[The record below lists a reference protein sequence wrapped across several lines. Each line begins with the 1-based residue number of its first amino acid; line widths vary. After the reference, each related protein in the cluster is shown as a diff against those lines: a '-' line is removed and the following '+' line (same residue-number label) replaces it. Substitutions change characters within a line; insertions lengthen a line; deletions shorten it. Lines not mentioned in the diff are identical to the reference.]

1 MRKNSNKITI
11 WLDDKTYNEVKAY
24 TETNKL
30 YMSVFIRKSI
40 QNLLEE
46 IDLNKIRDPLKK
58 LINSQIKESMETY
71 MNRVIKLVI
80 KGILASESANYNTT
94 ELLSSISKVDKQEI
108 KEIAYKNAIEYLK
121 KRGEKLE

>member
-1 MRKNSNKITI
+1 MRKNANKITI

-30 YMSVFIRKSI
+30 YMSAFIRKSI

-46 IDLNKIRDPLKK
+46 IDSNKIRDPLKK
-58 LINSQIKESMETY
+58 LINSQIKESMKTY
-71 MNRVIKLVI
+71 MDRVIKLVI
-80 KGILASESANYNTT
+80 KGILASECANYNTS

-108 KEIAYKNAIEYLK
+108 REIAYKNAIEYLK
-121 KRGEKLE
+121 KRGETLE

>member
-30 YMSVFIRKSI
+30 YMSVFIRKAI

-46 IDLNKIRDPLKK
+46 IDSNKIRDPLKK
-58 LINSQIKESMETY
+58 LINEQIKLSMETY
-71 MNRVIKLVI
+71 MDRVIKLII
-80 KGILASESANYNTT
+80 KAILASESANYNTS
-94 ELLSSISKVDKQEI
+94 ELLSSISKIDKQEI
-108 KEIAYKNAIEYLK
+108 REIAYRNAIEYLK
-121 KRGEKLE
+121 KRGEKFE

>member
-46 IDLNKIRDPLKK
+46 IDSNKIRDPLKK

-80 KGILASESANYNTT
+80 KGILASESANYNTS

-121 KRGEKLE
+121 KRGETLE